1 MEQHATLADHRPRSH
16 PKKPT
21 VKTIK
26 DVGASV
32 ERVAQAC
39 DRCRAKKTK
48 CDGKLPACSTCV
60 AVGFTC
66 VVSDKLSRRAFPK
79 GYTET
84 LEERIRQLEIEN
96 RRISGLLN
104 LRDEQLEV
112 LNSGLHNDISD
123 DLQTGVGTLTDHL
136 VTSSNLAR
144 LEGKNGVHDHAPGHV
159 CPCGCLTNAH
169 AVHERPVSI
178 AGAMFDDPTNGL
190 LIAGAYIDEAT
201 GISIAGSVNLSD
213 SDDESLPSVDDL
225 YTSEY
230 RSSHRLLNREVSPAP
245 GAFAAATAIAQMQ
258 GLSDHELDE
267 SNKQQ
272 VLTSLVAA
280 SIPRSTEETL
290 FIPTL
295 LARICQVFG
304 YSSKPS
310 ILTANALASLK
321 EPDSDAV
328 KEGNASPDNK
338 DVLLKLIMNRG
349 AVRKLGKAEALFFL
363 QNIRFPSS
371 RIDLDQL
378 ITVYFQEWGN
388 VFPLLDKNSFL
399 KNYVKLTKILETGPG
414 AMDTLESTYELVE
427 KFGAIMVLVLSLTML
442 SSKQNFVKTN
452 GEVAYSS
459 MLKHY
464 DFLIHEFIKPNCIVT
479 KYCLMQSLQILTL
492 SLQYCLVTGDTNTC
506 YELRGRVMTMAQ
518 QLRLHRCPAAV
529 LGLSGNGGGLNERNF
544 MQAERRILFWC
555 IYCLDVYASL
565 SLGVPRMLKDFEIEC
580 AMPFSSKTDD
590 EDDTMNVNILIIN
603 NTRLSVYGKVSGM
616 ALSVMLYC
624 KVLGHILDTI
634 YSRYEN
640 NNVVERVSNRD
651 RMLDVWRRDLPSELR
666 FEVDVNGVAS
676 KDSSTTDG
684 NIWMNHNKQ
693 RLTLIFLYYQ
703 AKILIFLPILSKYG
717 NHHGVGLSA
726 KENLI
731 KGQTATSTIVASVST
746 IQQSS
751 LQILEV
757 IKSLSNYTSVTPCLF
772 PIPVDI
778 NRYRARLALQ
788 VAKGS
793 LDYTKGGPLYHNLK
807 QLLLDTI
814 AYINS
819 ESAMDVPGSLSRN
832 SSKLFELSILSIL
845 GLNLNK
851 SILTV
856 KKRSPTAPI
865 TKTAVP
871 RDVARPKQSSNLAE
885 TVPSDS
891 NPRGSITQV
900 NSQEDFTLHNAI
912 DSMMDANFLKSLK
925 TDMKDS
931 IEYGEDLTDG
941 LQDIL
946 NFDPFKVNYN
956 PQMMNDFVADGS
968 LGLVP
973 YLENNG
979 ENDLAQ
985 YEWS

>member
-1 MEQHATLADHRPRSH
+1 MEQPTIFADQRPRSH

-21 VKTIK
+21 VKTIRN
-26 DVGASV
+26 VGASA

-84 LEERIRQLEIEN
+84 LEDRIRQLEIEN

-112 LNSGLHNDISD
+112 LNAGLHPD
-123 DLQTGVGTLTDHL
+123 DLTTELHKNGLSDHQ
-136 VTSSNLAR
+136 VTTSNLAR
-144 LEGKNGVHDHAPGHV
+144 LQDESEEHNHMPGQV

-178 AGAMFDDPTNGL
+178 AGAMFDDSNNGL
-190 LIAGAYIDEAT
+190 LIAGAYVDDAT
-201 GISIAGSVNLSD
+201 GNISIAGSINLSD
-213 SDDESLPSVDDL
+213 SDEDSLPSVDDL
-225 YTSEY
+225 YTSDY
-230 RSSHRLLNREVSPAP
+230 RTAHRFLTREISPAP

-258 GLSDHELDE
+258 GSRDHELDD

-321 EPDSDAV
+321 ESASDAA
-328 KEGNASPDNK
+328 KEGAASPAHNE
-338 DVLLKLIMNRG
+338 VLLKLIMNRS
-349 AVRKLGKAEALFFL
+349 AVRKLDKAEALFFV
-363 QNIRFPSS
+363 QNIRLPPS

-378 ITVYFQEWGN
+378 ITVYFQDWGN
-388 VFPLLDKNSFL
+388 VFPLLDKDSFL
-399 KNYVKLTKILETGPG
+399 KNYVKLTKILETGPS
-414 AMDTLESTYELVE
+414 AMDTLDSNYELVE
-427 KFGAIMVLVLSLTML
+427 KFGAIMVLVLSLSML
-442 SSKQNFVKTN
+442 SCKQSFVKTN
-452 GEVAYSS
+452 GEASFSS
-459 MLKHY
+459 FLKYY

-492 SLQYCLVTGDTNTC
+492 SLQYCLVTGDINTC

-529 LGLSGNGGGLNERNF
+529 LGLSGTSGGLNERNF

-590 EDDTMNVNILIIN
+590 DDDAMNVNILIIN
-603 NTRLSVYGKVSGM
+603 NTLLNVYGKVSRM

-624 KVLGHILDTI
+624 KVLGHIVDTI

-640 NNVVERVSNRD
+640 KDVLERISNRD
-651 RMLDVWRRDLPSELR
+651 RMLDMWRRELPSELR
-666 FEVDVNGVAS
+666 FDVDVNGVVS
-676 KDSSTTDG
+676 KDNSTKDG
-684 NIWMNHNKQ
+684 DIWMNHNKQ

-726 KENLI
+726 KENLL
-731 KGQTATSTIVASVST
+731 KGHAATSTMISSVST

-751 LQILEV
+751 LQVLEV

-778 NRYRARLALQ
+778 NRSRARLALQ

-793 LDYTKGGPLYHNLK
+793 LDYTKGGPLYQKLK
-807 QLLLDTI
+807 QLLLDTV
-814 AYINS
+814 AHINS
-819 ESAMDVPGSLSRN
+819 ECAMDIPGSLSKN
-832 SSKLFELSILSIL
+832 SAKLFELSILSIL

-856 KKRSPTAPI
+856 KKKPPTAPI
-865 TKTAVP
+865 MKTAVP
-871 RDVARPKQSSNLAE
+871 REPSRPKQSSNLAE
-885 TVPSDS
+885 TIS
-891 NPRGSITQV
+891 NEEIPRVSPVQATSLE
-900 NSQEDFTLHNAI
+900 NSSQHSAI
-912 DSMMDANFLKSLK
+912 DSIMDANFMDTIKPELKD
-925 TDMKDS
+925 TN
-931 IEYGEDLTDG
+931 EYGEEFTNG

-956 PQMMNDFVADGS
+956 HQMMNEFVADGS

-973 YLENNG
+973 FLENGQDG
-979 ENDLAQ
+979 EDDLF
-985 YEWS
+985 EWP